1 MAMVL
6 FLSLF
11 ALDAFSGRA
20 PIEALGAFAIHL
32 APAALVAGV
41 VAAAWRLPIIGAVL
55 FAALAIGYAV
65 MVAGRL
71 DWILVISGPLGLI
84 AVMYAISASVR
95 DGRMP
100 TSPSSRISAT

>member
-1 MAMVL
+1 MAMAL

-11 ALDAFSGRA
+11 ALDAFPGRT

-32 APAALVAGV
+32 VPAAVLAVV
-41 VAAAWRLPIIGAVL
+41 VAAAWRMPIIGAVA
-55 FAALAIGYAV
+55 FAGLAVGYAA

-71 DWILVISGPLGLI
+71 DWILVISGPLGLT
-84 AVMYAISASVR
+84 AVMYAISAYVR